1 MKVKELKELAKAQGI
16 KGYYKMKKEELLKL
30 VQIEEESPVSSPASI
45 AEEKPV
51 LEEKFHITLKSH
63 AGNSS
68 FPLTGADTLREALL
82 VFYKTKKEN
91 NEYNLIELKMNGILV
106 RREKITKNY

>member
-1 MKVKELKELAKAQGI
+1 MNVKELKELAKAQGI

-30 VQIEEESPVSSPASI
+30 VKIEEESPASSPASI

-51 LEEKFHITLKSH
+51 LVEKFHITLKSH
-63 AGNSS
+63 AGDSS
-68 FPLTGADTLREALL
+68 YPINGADTLRDALM

-91 NEYNLIELKMNGILV
+91 KEYSLIELKMNGILV
-106 RREKITKNY
+106 RREKISRN

>member
-16 KGYYKMKKEELLKL
+16 KGYYKMKKEQLLKL
-30 VQIEEESPVSSPASI
+30 VQIEDSESCSSPDSI
-45 AEEKPV
+45 VEEPKI
-51 LEEKFHITLKSH
+51 EEKFHITLKSH

-68 FPLTGADTLREALL
+68 YPLVGAETLRDALMI
-82 VFYKTKKEN
+82 FYKTKKEN
-91 NEYNLIELKMNGILV
+91 LEYNLIELKMNGILV